1 MKTKILLLIFMAS
14 SALAYSQT
22 KFGIKSGV
30 NISNIHYNIKDASPE
45 GKTGFYAGTFVD
57 FRLFEDFHLQ
67 PEVIYSVEG
76 IKDGSVDFINVPVIL
91 KWFFVDNIQVHAGP
105 QLGVVIDAEGG
116 SNGLNSTILSGVFG
130 LGYET
135 NSGFMIDTRFSMGA
149 TSIIDPDFQIDSGL
163 GYNLVGIK
171 AWTRTLHIGLGYK
184 F

>member
-1 MKTKILLLIFMAS
+1 MKLRLLSLFFMAS

-30 NISNIHYNIKDASPE
+30 NISNIDYNIKDASPE

-57 FRLFEDFHLQ
+57 FDLSRSFHLQ

-76 IKDGSVDFINVPVIL
+76 IKDGSIDFINVPVVL

-105 QLGVVIDAEGG
+105 QLGVVIDGEGG
-116 SNGLNSTILSGVFG
+116 TNGLNSTVFSGVFG

-135 NSGFMIDTRFSMGA
+135 NSGFMIDTRFAMGA
-149 TSIIDPDFQIDSGL
+149 TSVIDPDFHVDSGL
-163 GYNLVGIK
+163 GYNIVGIK
-171 AWTRTLHIGLGYK
+171 GWMRTFQIGLGYK